1 MEKDPSPGVTKGAEE
16 SGQPPGKTEQQTKR
30 MPFFFMPE
38 MERDQ
43 LGEKPSSGG
52 LKEKIDLN
60 LKPEEMEAYLEAYVV
75 RQFQA
80 KAVLATKVCTHFN
93 RIRYLEEQGLADAP
107 SSVGMIKNNIILIGP
122 TGVGKTYLVKLIAQK
137 LGVPF
142 VKGDATKF
150 SETGYVGGDV
160 EDLVRDLVYAADD
173 DLELAQCGII
183 YLDEIDKIASSQS
196 LIGPDVSRTGVQR
209 TLLKPLEETEV
220 DLKVPHDPISQI
232 QAIEAY
238 RKTGKREKRVVNTRH
253 ILFIVSGAFN
263 GLEEVIKKRLRK
275 SSIGFG
281 AEGEEKKGDY
291 LAQVSAQDLIEYGF
305 ESEFVGRLP
314 VVVVLDELSAGDL
327 FEILLNTNNPVVLSK
342 KRDFAAYGVELFF
355 EEEALRLIAIA
366 AAQEKTGARGLVG
379 AMEQVLIP
387 FEKRLPSTTIKRLVV
402 TPEMVA
408 DPQGELAR
416 LEAEPEDPDCLARFQ
431 AAGDS
436 EAGRLKETLTKRAKE
451 VEKTYG
457 LILDEELLDLVT
469 SAYAASG
476 LDVDRALA
484 QVSGEL
490 EQIQAFAAELEQEHG
505 LKVVF
510 NEDAACTIVR
520 VARQAGLTP
529 KTYLEQRAGEL
540 VFGLKLIRDRNEVVE
555 FVLDRQA
562 VLNTSDYV
570 RDRVSPQPEV

>member
-1 MEKDPSPGVTKGAEE
+1 MEKDAHRGVTKDSEE
-16 SGQPPGKTEQQTKR
+16 SGQPPGKTEQQARR

-38 MERDQ
+38 VERDR
-43 LGEKPSSGG
+43 LDDKPSSGG

-60 LKPEEMEAYLEAYVV
+60 LKPEEMEAYLEAYVI
-75 RQFQA
+75 RQSQA

-93 RIRYLEEQGLADAP
+93 RIRYLEEQGLNEAP

-220 DLKVPHDPISQI
+220 DLRVPHDPISQL

-238 RKTGKREKRVVNTRH
+238 RKTGKREKRSVNTRH

-263 GLEEVIKKRLRK
+263 GLDEVVMKRLRK

-281 AEGEEKKGDY
+281 AEGEAKKGDY

-314 VVVVLDELSAGDL
+314 VVVVLDELSADDL

-342 KRDFAAYGVELFF
+342 KRDFAAYGVEIFF

-387 FEKRLPSTTIKRLVV
+387 FEKRLPSTTITRLVI
-402 TPEMVA
+402 TPEVVA

-416 LEAEPEDPDCLARFQ
+416 LEAEPEDPDYLARFQ
-431 AAGDS
+431 AASDD
-436 EAGRLKETLTKRAKE
+436 EARRLKETLANRTKE

-457 LILDEELLDLVT
+457 LVLDEELLDLVI
-469 SAYAASG
+469 SAYAAAG
-476 LDVDRALA
+476 LDVDRALS

-490 EQIQAFAAELEQEHG
+490 EQIQAFAAELDREHG
-505 LKVVF
+505 LKVAF
-510 NEDAACTIVR
+510 NEEAACTIVR

-529 KTYLEQRAGEL
+529 TTYLEQRAGEL
-540 VFGLKLIRDRNEVVE
+540 VFGLKLIRDRNEVAE

-570 RDRVSPQPEV
+570 RDRVSPQAEA